1 VSKPGLNLD
10 VEAPDKVAG
19 VLRAAADAYQ
29 QRAEEEIQA
38 QPHDRTPVI
47 WAAAAGLLD
56 DAADAIERVVSR
68 HSSIFRKK

>member
-1 VSKPGLNLD
+1 MHFYSGPPMQFLS
-10 VEAPDKVAG
+10 G
-19 VLRAAADAYQ
+19 VDT
-29 QRAEEEIQA
+29 

>member
-1 VSKPGLNLD
+1 MSKPGLNLD

-29 QRAEEEIQA
+29 QRAEEQMQA
-38 QPHDRTPVI
+38 QPQDRTPVI

-56 DAADAIERVVSR
+56 DAADAIGQIVSR
-68 HSSIFRKK
+68 HSSISHKK

>member
-29 QRAEEEIQA
+29 QRAEEQIEA
-38 QPHDRTPVI
+38 QPQDRTPVI

-56 DAADAIERVVSR
+56 DAADAIERIVSR
-68 HSSIFRKK
+68 HSSISHKK